1 MHNACD
7 GQSFSL
13 GYPPPLIFVHFFPQ
27 AMQDPLGFKWVPQS
41 AEFWLS
47 AGSGKVRDEKSI
59 LDALLVSI
67 SVYQKKCCC
76 AGLLLCLGKGFGR
89 FMTPGYSICY
99 KVALTFKVPFPLL

>member
-1 MHNACD
+1 MYDACD

-13 GYPPPLIFVHFFPQ
+13 GYLPSLIFVRSFLQ

-59 LDALLVSI
+59 LDALLVLI
-67 SVYQKKCCC
+67 SVYQKRCCC

-89 FMTPGYSICY
+89 YTTPAYSICY
-99 KVALTFKVPFPLL
+99 KVASTFRVPFPLL

>member
-1 MHNACD
+1 MYDACA

-13 GYPPPLIFVHFFPQ
+13 GYLPSLIFVRFFLQ

-47 AGSGKVRDEKSI
+47 AGSSKVRDEKSI
-59 LDALLVSI
+59 LDALLVLI
-67 SVYQKKCCC
+67 SVYQKRCCC

-89 FMTPGYSICY
+89 YTTPAYSICY
-99 KVALTFKVPFPLL
+99 KVASTFRVPFPLL